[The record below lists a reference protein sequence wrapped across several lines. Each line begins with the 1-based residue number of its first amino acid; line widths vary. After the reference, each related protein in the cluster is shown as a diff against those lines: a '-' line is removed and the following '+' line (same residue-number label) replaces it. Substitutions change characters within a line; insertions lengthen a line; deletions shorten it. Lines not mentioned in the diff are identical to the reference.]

1 MSQTSRVLNPDPVF
15 LPVSGFVFK
24 FLWIRIL
31 ILYQFPDPQ
40 PDPRLISLQKVL

>member
-1 MSQTSRVLNPDPVF
+1 MSQTSRVLNPDLVF

-24 FLWIRIL
+24 FLWNRIL

-40 PDPRLISLQKVL
+40 PETRLISFCKVL